1 MQSLKSGPGP
11 SEPGDEQPSA
21 PAQDQ
26 QRNPQNAADLRT
38 RAQIPPGPAL
48 YIVATPIGN
57 LEDVTLRALRILE
70 QVDTILS
77 EDTRKTGIL
86 LKHYGLST
94 RQKSYRVHNE
104 DRDLETAL
112 SFLREGRNLA
122 FCSDAGTPGISDPGS
137 RLVRAMR
144 DTMPDA
150 PIFTI
155 PGPSALVAALSI
167 SGWQAHPSVFGGFLS
182 PKPGRRRKFLNA
194 RADSDDLIVLYESVH
209 RIEGLLR
216 DIRTIFPDRFIQV
229 ARELTKIYEEVV
241 IFSPDFSDLQWEEAL
256 KALSRKGEFT
266 VIIGPRRE
274 SF

>member
-1 MQSLKSGPGP
+1 MGEASDQTGSDSRSEGNTTENGP
-11 SEPGDEQPSA
+11 
-21 PAQDQ
+21 
-26 QRNPQNAADLRT
+26 
-38 RAQIPPGPAL
+38 QIPPGPAL

-57 LEDVTLRALRILE
+57 LEDITLRALRILK

-86 LKHYGLST
+86 LKHYNLST
-94 RQKSYRVHNE
+94 RQKSYRVHQE

-112 SFLREGRNLA
+112 FFLREGRNLA

-137 RLVRAMR
+137 RLVRVIR
-144 DTMPDA
+144 DTIPDTPVFA
-150 PIFTI
+150 I
-155 PGPSALVAALSI
+155 PGPSALAAALSI

-182 PKPGRRRKFLNA
+182 PKPGRRRKFLNS
-194 RADSDDLIVLYESVH
+194 RAESDDLIVLYESVH

-216 DIRTIFPDRFIQV
+216 DIRAIFPDRPIQV
-229 ARELTKIYEEVV
+229 ARELTKIYEEIV
-241 IFSPDFSDLQWEEAL
+241 IFSPEKTESEWEEAL
-256 KALSRKGEFT
+256 KRLARKGEFT

>member
-1 MQSLKSGPGP
+1 MQSLSGPG
-11 SEPGDEQPSA
+11 EQA
-21 PAQDQ
+21 PASGDSASD
-26 QRNPQNAADLRT
+26 RPR
-38 RAQIPPGPAL
+38 IPPGPAL

-57 LEDVTLRALRILE
+57 LEDITLRALRILD

-86 LKHYGLST
+86 LKHYGLET

-104 DRDLETAL
+104 DRDLDTAL
-112 SFLREGRNLA
+112 GFLREGRNLG

-137 RLVRAMR
+137 RLVRAVR
-144 DTMPDA
+144 DVLPDT
-150 PIFTI
+150 PIHAI
-155 PGPSALVAALSI
+155 PGPSALAAALSI

-182 PKPGRRRKFLNA
+182 PKPGRRRKFLQS
-194 RADSDDLIVLYESVH
+194 RAESDDLIVLYESVH

-216 DIRTIFPDRFIQV
+216 DIRTIFPDRFVQV

-241 IFSPDFSDLQWEEAL
+241 IFSPDFSDSEWEGAL
-256 KALSRKGEFT
+256 KGMTRKGEFT